1 MNKRTHILTG
11 ALAVA
16 AVLLLG
22 AASVGTGF
30 SAWKT
35 QVGVRAALSM
45 QDGRQLALQEAA
57 LTVYQ
62 PAVQAAE
69 QTPEETP
76 EAKAAEKSAAA
87 ADNAQAPEKT
97 AAPEPAAASRAEDA
111 QPAGEAGTEPGTAE
125 EAADA
130 QAELLALAAPET
142 AEPTALEP
150 EAAEEGRTEAAEP
163 EQKSETTEPE
173 PLESAEPQTNESA
186 APEQPEPEPTAD
198 TPQPEPETQAAAP
211 KGTPVEVSRPQ
222 GLCAE
227 YPEVTLQPGGWAEYQ
242 VVLVNEGTADAALP
256 ELEIPDLPEG
266 LHCEPPELPESGL
279 LRAGERLTLTWI
291 VHCEGEG
298 RPVAFSVTAHL
309 TQLPIAPAP
318 SAAYTIVP
326 GSGREE
332 ETP

>member
-11 ALAVA
+11 ALAAA

-76 EAKAAEKSAAA
+76 EAKAPEESAAA

-97 AAPEPAAASRAEDA
+97 AAPEPEPAAASRAEDA
-111 QPAGEAGTEPGTAE
+111 QPAGEAGTKPGTAE

-142 AEPTALEP
+142 AGPTALEP

-163 EQKSETTEPE
+163 EQKSETTGPE

-186 APEQPEPEPTAD
+186 APEQPESEP
-198 TPQPEPETQAAAP
+198 AAAP

-266 LHCEPPELPESGL
+266 LHCELPELPESGL

>member
-11 ALAVA
+11 ALAAA

-76 EAKAAEKSAAA
+76 EAKAPEESAAA
-87 ADNAQAPEKT
+87 ADNAQAPEET
-97 AAPEPAAASRAEDA
+97 AAPEPAAASRAGDA

-150 EAAEEGRTEAAEP
+150 EAAEEGRTEAAEA
-163 EQKSETTEPE
+163 EQKSETTGPE

-186 APEQPEPEPTAD
+186 APEQPESEP
-198 TPQPEPETQAAAP
+198 AAAP

-266 LHCEPPELPESGL
+266 LHCELPELPESGL

-318 SAAYTIVP
+318 SAAYTIAP

>member
-11 ALAVA
+11 ALAAA

-76 EAKAAEKSAAA
+76 EAKAPEESAAA
-87 ADNAQAPEKT
+87 ADNAQAPEET
-97 AAPEPAAASRAEDA
+97 AAPEPAAASRVKDA
-111 QPAGEAGTEPGTAE
+111 QPAGEAGIEPGTAE

-186 APEQPEPEPTAD
+186 APEQPESEP
-198 TPQPEPETQAAAP
+198 AAAP

>member
-11 ALAVA
+11 ALAAA

-45 QDGRQLALQEAA
+45 QDGRQLALKEAA

-76 EAKAAEKSAAA
+76 EAKAPEESAAA
-87 ADNAQAPEKT
+87 ADNAQAPEET

-111 QPAGEAGTEPGTAE
+111 QPAGEAGTEPAAAE

-163 EQKSETTEPE
+163 EQKSETMGPE

-186 APEQPEPEPTAD
+186 APE
-198 TPQPEPETQAAAP
+198 QPEPETQAAAP

-256 ELEIPDLPEG
+256 ELEIPDLSEG
-266 LHCEPPELPESGL
+266 LHCELPELPESGL

>member
-11 ALAVA
+11 ALAAA

-69 QTPEETP
+69 QTPEEMP

-87 ADNAQAPEKT
+87 ADNAQAPEET

-111 QPAGEAGTEPGTAE
+111 QPAGEAAAE

-163 EQKSETTEPE
+163 EQKSETTGPE

-186 APEQPEPEPTAD
+186 APEQPESETAAD
-198 TPQPEPETQAAAP
+198 TPQPEPEMQAAAP

-266 LHCEPPELPESGL
+266 LHCELPELPESGL

>member
-11 ALAVA
+11 ALAAA

-87 ADNAQAPEKT
+87 ADNAQAPEET

-186 APEQPEPEPTAD
+186 APE
-198 TPQPEPETQAAAP
+198 
-211 KGTPVEVSRPQ
+211 GTPVEVSRPQ

-279 LRAGERLTLTWI
+279 LRAGEQLTLTWI

-309 TQLPIAPAP
+309 TQLLIAPAP

>member
-1 MNKRTHILTG
+1 MNKRTHILAG
-11 ALAVA
+11 VLAAA

-22 AASVGTGF
+22 AASAKTGL

-35 QVGVRAALSM
+35 KVGVQAALSL
-45 QDGRQLALQEAA
+45 QDGRQLALQDAA
-57 LTVYQ
+57 MTVYR
-62 PAVQAAE
+62 PAVQAPA
-69 QTPEETP
+69 QTPETN
-76 EAKAAEKSAAA
+76 AAEEPAATP
-87 ADNAQAPEKT
+87 DNALEPEET

-163 EQKSETTEPE
+163 EQEAETTGPE

-186 APEQPEPEPTAD
+186 APEQPEPE
-198 TPQPEPETQAAAP
+198 TQAAAP
-211 KGTPVEVSRPQ
+211 EGTPVEVSRPQ

-326 GSGREE
+326 GIGREE

>member
-1 MNKRTHILTG
+1 MNKRTHILAG
-11 ALAVA
+11 VLAA
-16 AVLLLG
+16 AVLMLG
-22 AASVGTGF
+22 AASAKTGL

-35 QVGVRAALSM
+35 QVGVQAALSL

-76 EAKAAEKSAAA
+76 EAKAPEESAAA
-87 ADNAQAPEKT
+87 ADNAQAPEET
-97 AAPEPAAASRAEDA
+97 AAPEPEPAAVSRAEDA
-111 QPAGEAGTEPGTAE
+111 QPAGEAAAE

-150 EAAEEGRTEAAEP
+150 EAAEEGRTESAEP
-163 EQKSETTEPE
+163 EQKSETTGPE

-186 APEQPEPEPTAD
+186 APEQPESEP
-198 TPQPEPETQAAAP
+198 AAAP

-266 LHCEPPELPESGL
+266 LHCELPELPESGL

>member
-11 ALAVA
+11 ALAAA

-45 QDGRQLALQEAA
+45 QDGRQLALQEEA

-76 EAKAAEKSAAA
+76 EAKAPEESAAA
-87 ADNAQAPEKT
+87 ADNAQDSEETAAPE
-97 AAPEPAAASRAEDA
+97 PEPAAASRAEDA
-111 QPAGEAGTEPGTAE
+111 QPAGEAGTKPGTAE

-130 QAELLALAAPET
+130 QAELLAFAAPET

-163 EQKSETTEPE
+163 EQKSETTGPE

-186 APEQPEPEPTAD
+186 APE
-198 TPQPEPETQAAAP
+198 QPEPETQAAAP

-266 LHCEPPELPESGL
+266 LHCELPELPESGL
-279 LRAGERLTLTWI
+279 LQAGERLTLTWI

>member
-1 MNKRTHILTG
+1 MNKRTHILAGVLT
-11 ALAVA
+11 AA

-22 AASVGTGF
+22 AASTKTGL

-35 QVGVRAALSM
+35 QVGVRAALSL

-76 EAKAAEKSAAA
+76 EAKAPEESAAA
-87 ADNAQAPEKT
+87 ADNAQAPEET
-97 AAPEPAAASRAEDA
+97 AAPEPEPAAASRAEDA
-111 QPAGEAGTEPGTAE
+111 QPAGEAAAE

-163 EQKSETTEPE
+163 EQKSETTGPE

-186 APEQPEPEPTAD
+186 APEQPESEP
-198 TPQPEPETQAAAP
+198 AAAP
-211 KGTPVEVSRPQ
+211 EGTPVEVRQPE

-227 YPEVTLQPGGWAEYQ
+227 YPEVALQPGGWAEYQ

-266 LHCEPPELPESGL
+266 LHCELPELPESGL

-318 SAAYTIVP
+318 SAAYTIAP

>member
-11 ALAVA
+11 ALAAA

-76 EAKAAEKSAAA
+76 EAKAPEESAAA
-87 ADNAQAPEKT
+87 ADNAQAPEET
-97 AAPEPAAASRAEDA
+97 AAPEPAAASRAGDA

-163 EQKSETTEPE
+163 EQKSETTGPE

-186 APEQPEPEPTAD
+186 APEQPESEP
-198 TPQPEPETQAAAP
+198 AAAP

-266 LHCEPPELPESGL
+266 LHCELPELPESGL

-318 SAAYTIVP
+318 SAAYTIAP

>member
-11 ALAVA
+11 VLAAA

-35 QVGVRAALSM
+35 RVGVRAALSM

-76 EAKAAEKSAAA
+76 EAKAAEESAAA
-87 ADNAQAPEKT
+87 ADNAQAPEET
-97 AAPEPAAASRAEDA
+97 AAPESAAASRAEDA

-130 QAELLALAAPET
+130 QPELLTLAAPET
-142 AEPTALEP
+142 AEPTDLEP

-173 PLESAEPQTNESA
+173 LLESAEPQTNESA
-186 APEQPEPEPTAD
+186 APE
-198 TPQPEPETQAAAP
+198 QPEPETQAAAP

-222 GLCAE
+222 GLCVE

-256 ELEIPDLPEG
+256 ELEIPDLPED
-266 LHCEPPELPESGL
+266 LYCELPELPESGL

>member
-11 ALAVA
+11 ALAAA

-76 EAKAAEKSAAA
+76 EAKAPEESAAA
-87 ADNAQAPEKT
+87 ADNAQAPEET

-150 EAAEEGRTEAAEP
+150 EAAEEGRTEAA
-163 EQKSETTEPE
+163 KPE

-186 APEQPEPEPTAD
+186 APEQPESEP
-198 TPQPEPETQAAAP
+198 AAAP

-266 LHCEPPELPESGL
+266 LHCEPTELPESGL

>member
-11 ALAVA
+11 ALAAA

-76 EAKAAEKSAAA
+76 EAKAAEESAAA
-87 ADNAQAPEKT
+87 ADNAQAPEET
-97 AAPEPAAASRAEDA
+97 AAPEPEPAAASRAEDA

-150 EAAEEGRTEAAEP
+150 EAAEEGRTEAA
-163 EQKSETTEPE
+163 KPE

-186 APEQPEPEPTAD
+186 APEQPESEP
-198 TPQPEPETQAAAP
+198 AAAP

-242 VVLVNEGTADAALP
+242 VVLVNGGTADAALP

-266 LHCEPPELPESGL
+266 LHCELPELPESGL

>member
-11 ALAVA
+11 ALAAA

-22 AASVGTGF
+22 AANVETGF

-76 EAKAAEKSAAA
+76 EAKAPEESAAA
-87 ADNAQAPEKT
+87 ADNAQAPEET
-97 AAPEPAAASRAEDA
+97 AAPEP
-111 QPAGEAGTEPGTAE
+111 
-125 EAADA
+125 
-130 QAELLALAAPET
+130 
-142 AEPTALEP
+142 
-150 EAAEEGRTEAAEP
+150 AEP
-163 EQKSETTEPE
+163 EQKSETTGPE

-186 APEQPEPEPTAD
+186 APEQPESEPTAA
-198 TPQPEPETQAAAP
+198 PE
-211 KGTPVEVSRPQ
+211 GTPVEVSRPQ

-266 LHCEPPELPESGL
+266 LHCELPELPESGL

>member
-1 MNKRTHILTG
+1 MNKQTHILTG
-11 ALAVA
+11 ALAAA

-76 EAKAAEKSAAA
+76 EAKAPEESAAA
-87 ADNAQAPEKT
+87 ADNAQAPEET

-163 EQKSETTEPE
+163 E

-186 APEQPEPEPTAD
+186 APEQPESEP
-198 TPQPEPETQAAAP
+198 AAAP

-266 LHCEPPELPESGL
+266 LHCELPELPESGL

-318 SAAYTIVP
+318 SAAYTISP

>member
-11 ALAVA
+11 ALAAA

-76 EAKAAEKSAAA
+76 EAKAAEESAAA
-87 ADNAQAPEKT
+87 ADNAQAPEET
-97 AAPEPAAASRAEDA
+97 AASEPEPAAASRAEDA
-111 QPAGEAGTEPGTAE
+111 RPAGEAGTKPGTAE

-163 EQKSETTEPE
+163 EQKSETTGPE

-186 APEQPEPEPTAD
+186 APE
-198 TPQPEPETQAAAP
+198 QPEPETQAAAP

-222 GLCAE
+222 GLCAK

>member
-11 ALAVA
+11 ALAAA

-76 EAKAAEKSAAA
+76 EAKAPEESAAA
-87 ADNAQAPEKT
+87 ADNAQAPEET

-111 QPAGEAGTEPGTAE
+111 RPAGEAAAE

-163 EQKSETTEPE
+163 E

-186 APEQPEPEPTAD
+186 APEQPESEP
-198 TPQPEPETQAAAP
+198 AAAP

-266 LHCEPPELPESGL
+266 LHCELPELPESGL

>member
-11 ALAVA
+11 ALAAA

-87 ADNAQAPEKT
+87 DDNAQAPEET
-97 AAPEPAAASRAEDA
+97 AAPEPAAASQAEDA

-150 EAAEEGRTEAAEP
+150 EAAEEGRTEPAEP
-163 EQKSETTEPE
+163 EQKSETMGPE

-186 APEQPEPEPTAD
+186 ASEQPES
-198 TPQPEPETQAAAP
+198 ETQAAAP

-227 YPEVTLQPGGWAEYQ
+227 YPEVTLQPSGWAEYQ

-266 LHCEPPELPESGL
+266 LHCELPELPESGL
-279 LRAGERLTLTWI
+279 LRAGEQLTLTWI

>member
-11 ALAVA
+11 ALAAA

-76 EAKAAEKSAAA
+76 EAKAPEESAAA
-87 ADNAQAPEKT
+87 ADNAQAPEET
-97 AAPEPAAASRAEDA
+97 AAPEPAAASRAEDV
-111 QPAGEAGTEPGTAE
+111 QPAGEAAAE

-163 EQKSETTEPE
+163 E

-186 APEQPEPEPTAD
+186 APEQPESEP
-198 TPQPEPETQAAAP
+198 AAAP

-266 LHCEPPELPESGL
+266 LHCELPELPESGL

>member
-11 ALAVA
+11 ALAAA

-76 EAKAAEKSAAA
+76 EAKAPEESAAA
-87 ADNAQAPEKT
+87 ADNAQAPEET
-97 AAPEPAAASRAEDA
+97 AAPEQEPAAASRAEDA

-163 EQKSETTEPE
+163 EQKSETTGPE
-173 PLESAEPQTNESA
+173 PFESAEPQTNESA
-186 APEQPEPEPTAD
+186 APEQPESEP
-198 TPQPEPETQAAAP
+198 AAAP

-266 LHCEPPELPESGL
+266 LHCELPELPESGL
-279 LRAGERLTLTWI
+279 LRAGEQLTLTWI

-309 TQLPIAPAP
+309 PQLPIAPAP

>member
-11 ALAVA
+11 ALAAA

-45 QDGRQLALQEAA
+45 QDGRQLVLQEAA

-76 EAKAAEKSAAA
+76 EAKAAEESAVA
-87 ADNAQAPEKT
+87 ADNAQAPEET
-97 AAPEPAAASRAEDA
+97 AAPEPAAASREEDA
-111 QPAGEAGTEPGTAE
+111 RPAGEAAAE

-186 APEQPEPEPTAD
+186 APE
-198 TPQPEPETQAAAP
+198 
-211 KGTPVEVSRPQ
+211 GTPVEVSRPQ

-266 LHCEPPELPESGL
+266 LHCEPTELPESVL

-318 SAAYTIVP
+318 SAEYTIVP

>member
-11 ALAVA
+11 ALAAA

-111 QPAGEAGTEPGTAE
+111 QPAGEAAAE

-163 EQKSETTEPE
+163 EQKSETTGPE

-186 APEQPEPEPTAD
+186 APEQPEPETQAAD

-266 LHCEPPELPESGL
+266 LHCELPELPESRL

-298 RPVAFSVTAHL
+298 RPMAFSVTAHL

>member
-11 ALAVA
+11 ALAAA

-87 ADNAQAPEKT
+87 ADNAQAPEET

-163 EQKSETTEPE
+163 EQKSETTGPE

-186 APEQPEPEPTAD
+186 APE
-198 TPQPEPETQAAAP
+198 QPEPETQAAAP

-256 ELEIPDLPEG
+256 ELEIPALPEG
-266 LHCEPPELPESGL
+266 LHCELPELPESGL

-309 TQLPIAPAP
+309 NQLPIAPAP
-318 SAAYTIVP
+318 SVAYTIVP

>member
-11 ALAVA
+11 ALAAA

-76 EAKAAEKSAAA
+76 EAKEAEKSAAA
-87 ADNAQAPEKT
+87 ADNAQAPEET
-97 AAPEPAAASRAEDA
+97 AAPEPEPAAASRAEDA

-150 EAAEEGRTEAAEP
+150 KTAEEGRTEAA
-163 EQKSETTEPE
+163 EPE

-186 APEQPEPEPTAD
+186 APEQPES
-198 TPQPEPETQAAAP
+198 ETQAAAP

-309 TQLPIAPAP
+309 NQLPIAPAP

>member
-11 ALAVA
+11 ALAAA

-62 PAVQAAE
+62 PAVQAVE

-76 EAKAAEKSAAA
+76 AAKAPEESAAA
-87 ADNAQAPEKT
+87 ADNAQAPEET

-125 EAADA
+125 EAVDA

-163 EQKSETTEPE
+163 EQKSETTGPE

-186 APEQPEPEPTAD
+186 APEQPEPE
-198 TPQPEPETQAAAP
+198 TQAAAP
-211 KGTPVEVSRPQ
+211 EGTPVEVSRPQ

>member
-11 ALAVA
+11 ALAAA

-76 EAKAAEKSAAA
+76 EAKAPEESAAA
-87 ADNAQAPEKT
+87 ADNAQAPEET
-97 AAPEPAAASRAEDA
+97 AAPEPEPAAASRAEDA

-163 EQKSETTEPE
+163 EQKSETTGPE

-186 APEQPEPEPTAD
+186 APEQPESEP
-198 TPQPEPETQAAAP
+198 AAAP

-256 ELEIPDLPEG
+256 ELEIPALPEG
-266 LHCEPPELPESGL
+266 LHCEPTELPESGL

-298 RPVAFSVTAHL
+298 RPVAFSVTAHR

-318 SAAYTIVP
+318 SAAYTIAP

>member
-11 ALAVA
+11 ALAAA

-76 EAKAAEKSAAA
+76 EAKAPEESAAA

-111 QPAGEAGTEPGTAE
+111 RPAGDAAAE

-150 EAAEEGRTEAAEP
+150 EAAEEGRTEAAKP
-163 EQKSETTEPE
+163 EQKSETTGPE

-186 APEQPEPEPTAD
+186 APEQPESEPAAD

-266 LHCEPPELPESGL
+266 LHCELPELPESGL

-318 SAAYTIVP
+318 SAAYTIAP

>member
-11 ALAVA
+11 ALAAA

-76 EAKAAEKSAAA
+76 EAKAPEESAAA
-87 ADNAQAPEKT
+87 ADNAQAPEET
-97 AAPEPAAASRAEDA
+97 AAPEPEPDAASRAEDA
-111 QPAGEAGTEPGTAE
+111 QPAGEDGTEPGTAE

-186 APEQPEPEPTAD
+186 APEQPEPE
-198 TPQPEPETQAAAP
+198 TQAAAP
-211 KGTPVEVSRPQ
+211 EGTPVEVSRPQ
-222 GLCAE
+222 GLCVE

-256 ELEIPDLPEG
+256 DLEIPDLPEG
-266 LHCEPPELPESGL
+266 LHCEPAELPESGL

>member
-11 ALAVA
+11 ALAAA

-76 EAKAAEKSAAA
+76 EAKAPEKSAAA
-87 ADNAQAPEKT
+87 ADNAQAPEET
-97 AAPEPAAASRAEDA
+97 AAPELAAASRAEDA

-142 AEPTALEP
+142 AEPTAFEP
-150 EAAEEGRTEAAEP
+150 EAAEP
-163 EQKSETTEPE
+163 EQKSETTESE

-186 APEQPEPEPTAD
+186 APE
-198 TPQPEPETQAAAP
+198 QPEPETQAAAP

-266 LHCEPPELPESGL
+266 LHCELPELPESGL

>member
-1 MNKRTHILTG
+1 MNFNRGK
-11 ALAVA
+11 LAAA

-62 PAVQAAE
+62 PAEQAAE

-76 EAKAAEKSAAA
+76 EAKVPEESAAA
-87 ADNAQAPEKT
+87 ADNAQAPEET

-163 EQKSETTEPE
+163 EQKSETTGPE

-186 APEQPEPEPTAD
+186 APEQPES
-198 TPQPEPETQAAAP
+198 ETQAAAP

-227 YPEVTLQPGGWAEYQ
+227 YPKVTLQPGGWAEYQ

-266 LHCEPPELPESGL
+266 LHCELPELPESGL

-309 TQLPIAPAP
+309 NQLPIAPAP

>member
-11 ALAVA
+11 ALAAA

-76 EAKAAEKSAAA
+76 EAKAPEESAAA
-87 ADNAQAPEKT
+87 ADNAQAPEET

-150 EAAEEGRTEAAEP
+150 ETAEEGRTEAAEP
-163 EQKSETTEPE
+163 EQKSETTGPE

-186 APEQPEPEPTAD
+186 APKQPESEP
-198 TPQPEPETQAAAP
+198 AAAP

-266 LHCEPPELPESGL
+266 LHCELPELPESGL

>member
-11 ALAVA
+11 ALAAA

-45 QDGRQLALQEAA
+45 QDGRQLALQEAV

-76 EAKAAEKSAAA
+76 EAKAPEESAAA
-87 ADNAQAPEKT
+87 ADNAQAPEET
-97 AAPEPAAASRAEDA
+97 AAPEPEPAAASRAEDA

-163 EQKSETTEPE
+163 EQKSETTGPE

-186 APEQPEPEPTAD
+186 APEQPESEP
-198 TPQPEPETQAAAP
+198 AAAP

-242 VVLVNEGTADAALP
+242 VVLVNEGTTDAALP

-266 LHCEPPELPESGL
+266 LHCELPEPPESGL

>member
-11 ALAVA
+11 ALAAA

-76 EAKAAEKSAAA
+76 EAKAPEKSAAA
-87 ADNAQAPEKT
+87 ADNAQAPEET
-97 AAPEPAAASRAEDA
+97 AAPEPEPDAASRAEDA

-173 PLESAEPQTNESA
+173 PLESVEPQTNESA
-186 APEQPEPEPTAD
+186 APEQPESEP
-198 TPQPEPETQAAAP
+198 AAAP

-266 LHCEPPELPESGL
+266 LHCEFPELPESGL

>member
-11 ALAVA
+11 ALAAA

-69 QTPEETP
+69 QTPEEMP

-87 ADNAQAPEKT
+87 ADNAQAPEET

-111 QPAGEAGTEPGTAE
+111 QPAGEAAAE

-130 QAELLALAAPET
+130 QAELLAFAAPET

-150 EAAEEGRTEAAEP
+150 EAAEEGRKEAAEP
-163 EQKSETTEPE
+163 EQKSETTGPE

-186 APEQPEPEPTAD
+186 APEQPEPEP
-198 TPQPEPETQAAAP
+198 AAAL

-266 LHCEPPELPESGL
+266 LHCELPELPESGL

-318 SAAYTIVP
+318 SAAYAIVP

>member
-11 ALAVA
+11 ALAAA

-76 EAKAAEKSAAA
+76 EAKAPEESAAA
-87 ADNAQAPEKT
+87 ADNAQAPEET
-97 AAPEPAAASRAEDA
+97 AAPEPAAASRAGDA
-111 QPAGEAGTEPGTAE
+111 RPAGEAGTEPGTAE

-150 EAAEEGRTEAAEP
+150 EAAEKGRTEAA
-163 EQKSETTEPE
+163 KPE

-186 APEQPEPEPTAD
+186 APE
-198 TPQPEPETQAAAP
+198 
-211 KGTPVEVSRPQ
+211 GIPVEVSRPQ

-266 LHCEPPELPESGL
+266 LHCELPELPESGL

>member
-11 ALAVA
+11 ALAAA

-45 QDGRQLALQEAA
+45 QDGRQLVLQEAA

-62 PAVQAAE
+62 PAAQAAE

-76 EAKAAEKSAAA
+76 EAKAAEESAAA
-87 ADNAQAPEKT
+87 ADNAQAPEET

-150 EAAEEGRTEAAEP
+150 EAAE
-163 EQKSETTEPE
+163 PE

-186 APEQPEPEPTAD
+186 APEQPES
-198 TPQPEPETQAAAP
+198 ETQAAAP

-242 VVLVNEGTADAALP
+242 VVLVNEGTAAAALP

-318 SAAYTIVP
+318 SAAYTIAP
-326 GSGREE
+326 SSGREE